1 MIHPRGATGL
11 AYERGLRRFATAER
25 LPALYALPGEGL
37 FSGRFTI
44 GAGEEDEFMLK
55 YGIQRFLDGDGT
67 LIDHRFDP
75 TGCLDRPLE
84 SS

>member
-1 MIHPRGATGL
+1 MIHPCGATGL

-25 LPALYALPGEGL
+25 LPALYALLGEGL

-55 YGIQRFLDGDGT
+55 YGLQRFLDGDGT
-67 LIDHRFDP
+67 LIDRRFDP

-84 SS
+84 SC